1 MLTQPKCK
9 ACGASHHVAKDKE
22 MAAAFKARGG
32 WKGPGRPVEKM
43 KYAGM
48 EAHVRSGE
56 EHTAHIVTITYRE
69 HMKANKVIIEG
80 GYRCCL
86 QVLPS
91 TALLPLM
98 VACCQ
103 VPVHVKRAYHTQ
115 GCDMDDARPKLPRS

>member
-1 MLTQPKCK
+1 M
-9 ACGASHHVAKDKE
+9 AKDKE

-69 HMKANKVIIEG
+69 HMKANKVIKIK
-80 GYRCCL
+80 
-86 QVLPS
+86 S
-91 TALLPLM
+91 MM